1 MMNKDVVKETAE
13 IIRFVRNLKYDD
25 LPEHVVIK
33 AKQCLMDT
41 IGCAFVGLKTT
52 DHARIVTEMVKELG
66 GKPEATIWGDGTKTN
81 TVNAA
86 LANGTSCHGLDLDDA
101 HREAFLHVGVGTIPA
116 IIAEAECSHASGR
129 DVITATVAAF
139 EVAIR
144 IALAV
149 NPALRLRGF
158 HTTST
163 VGVFGA
169 AMGVGKIKDLNE
181 EQLINALGLAG
192 TQSAGI
198 WQFNDDGDMSKRF
211 HPGKAGSSGILASR
225 LAQKGMTGPF
235 RVLEGRFGFPAV
247 FGGEYKPNFIR
258 EGLGER
264 YHIMEVGF
272 KIHAA
277 CRFTH
282 TPIDAALILTNKY
295 GIKPEDVSYGKIR
308 SCKIAADQLKK
319 KDIQT
324 LLDAQISGPFCVALA
339 IVHQKAGHQEFLKG
353 IKDDVVLELTE
364 KIDMVEEPRF
374 GLKQRAAIVEITK
387 SDGTQYSQQI
397 DLAKGEPEVPLSKD
411 EMDIKYKEL
420 AASILDDDKIENSLQ
435 MLNRLEDLD
444 DVSELI
450 AFLIP

>member
-1 MMNKDVVKETAE
+1 MKKYGLKETAE
-13 IIRFVRNLKYDD
+13 IISFVRNIQYDD
-25 LPEHVVIK
+25 LPGEVVVK
-33 AKQCLMDT
+33 AKQCLTDT

-52 DHARIVTEMVKELG
+52 NHARIVTEMVKELG
-66 GKPEATIWGDGTKTN
+66 GKPEATIWGEGFKTS
-81 TVNAA
+81 TINAA
-86 LANGTSCHGLDLDDA
+86 MANGTSCHGLDLDDA
-101 HREAFLHVGVGTIPA
+101 HRVAFLHVGVGTIPA
-116 IIAEAECSHASGR
+116 IIAEAERSNASGR

-158 HTTST
+158 HTTGT
-163 VGVFGA
+163 VGTFGA
-169 AMGVGKIKDLNE
+169 AMGVGKIIGLNE

-192 TQSAGI
+192 TQAAGL

-211 HPGKAGSSGILASR
+211 HPGKAASNGILASR

-235 RVLEGRFGFPAV
+235 RVLEGRFGFPAT
-247 FGGEYKPNFIR
+247 FAGEYQPDVIR

-264 YHIMEVGF
+264 YHIMGVGF

-277 CRFTH
+277 CRFTN
-282 TPIDAALILTNKY
+282 TPIDAALILTHRY
-295 GIKPEDVSYGKIR
+295 GIKPEDVAHGKIR

-339 IVHQKAGHQEFLKG
+339 IAHKKAGHQEFLRG
-353 IKDDVVLELTE
+353 IKEEVVLELTK

-374 GLKQRAAIVEITK
+374 GLMERTAIVEITTK
-387 SDGTQYSQQI
+387 DGMTYSQQV
-397 DLAKGEPEVPLSKD
+397 DLAKGEPEVPLTKD
-411 EMDIKYKEL
+411 EMDSKYIEL
-420 AASILDDDKIENSLQ
+420 AARILDSDKIEDSLQ
-435 MLNRLEDLD
+435 MLNELENVN

-450 AFLIP
+450 KCLIP